1 MLCCAAI
8 LGRQGAIVVYPMNAL
23 VNSQE
28 DALRQLVDG
37 YLKRTG
43 KPMPV
48 RFAKYTGQESDE
60 EKLRLRQKPPHILL
74 TNYVMLE
81 LMLVRPRERHFVD
94 QATSSLRYHVMDEP
108 HTYRGGRVPMWRC

>member
-74 TNYVMLE
+74 IDNAHRIRTLE
-81 LMLVRPRERHFVD
+81 SRLQPVD
-94 QATSSLRYHVMDEP
+94 TA
-108 HTYRGGRVPMWRC
+108 